1 MAADGTL
8 QNENELVVRRYYE
21 HFNAHRWGDMAA
33 MYSPNAEFKDP
44 SLGMG
49 IVVQTREQ
57 IVEKYSGLA
66 EMFPDIRD
74 TVVATYPSGP
84 KHIIVEFVS
93 SGTAPDGSSFELPI
107 CTIFTIEDGVITQD
121 FTYYD
126 NFGEG

>member
-1 MAADGTL
+1 MAADGTS
-8 QNENELVVRRYYE
+8 QNENELLVRRYYE
-21 HFNAHRWGDMAA
+21 YFNAHRWNDMAA

-44 SLGMG
+44 SLGLG
-49 IVVQTREQ
+49 IVVQSQEQ

-74 TVVATYPSGP
+74 TVVATYPSGS

-107 CTIFTIEDGVITQD
+107 CTIFTFGDGLITQD